1 VVAVS
6 FVFATDLLDRALSLP
21 DREPAWNTNALEEVP
36 NSTWFENRIGVRPL
50 SPMEAARGPDNSGPP
65 RLPIRIVSSKV
76 GGGNPGFIIADST
89 DRKFLVKFDTPEN
102 PELQTA
108 AGVIVGRIFWALG
121 YHVPADHVFSF
132 RRADLRIDPGAT
144 HRDEL
149 KRKRPL
155 RWPMIE
161 NILGSSP
168 QRADGSYRAF
178 ASELLAGKPKGGFS
192 PSGVRADD
200 ANDLVPHEHRREL
213 RGLRVFAAWVGHT
226 DIKEDNTLDMY
237 VEEGGRRF
245 LRHYLLDFGEALD
258 AHAAEKG
265 RPEDGYEYFIDWEA
279 QTKALFSFGLWK
291 RPWEGRR
298 STRWPSIGSFSAQQ
312 FDPKSWREAYPY
324 WPFFEMDA
332 ADAYWAA
339 KLVMRFDRPLLEAIV
354 AQGRLSHPDAASY
367 LVDTLLARQRAIGRA
382 FLEAVT
388 PLDHFT
394 ISSAALCMVDLA
406 VRHHLASSGQIERI
420 GDRQVLEARLVDA
433 RGRLCFSVPRHEGYT
448 VYRLRTRRGADTRPP
463 MEVHFKG
470 GNRPRILGIVRVAE

>member
-1 VVAVS
+1 
-6 FVFATDLLDRALSLP
+6 
-21 DREPAWNTNALEEVP
+21 
-36 NSTWFENRIGVRPL
+36 
-50 SPMEAARGPDNSGPP
+50 
-65 RLPIRIVSSKV
+65 
-76 GGGNPGFIIADST
+76 
-89 DRKFLVKFDTPEN
+89 
-102 PELQTA
+102 
-108 AGVIVGRIFWALG
+108 
-121 YHVPADHVFSF
+121 
-132 RRADLRIDPGAT
+132 
-144 HRDEL
+144 
-149 KRKRPL
+149 
-155 RWPMIE
+155 
-161 NILGSSP
+161 
-168 QRADGSYRAF
+168 
-178 ASELLAGKPKGGFS
+178 
-192 PSGVRADD
+192 
-200 ANDLVPHEHRREL
+200 RREL

-237 VEEGGRRF
+237 VEEDGRRF

-291 RPWEGRR
+291 RPWEGRS
-298 STRWPSIGSFSAQQ
+298 STRWQSIGSFSAQQ

-394 ISSAALCMVDLA
+394 ISPGALCMVDLA
-406 VRHHLASSGQIERI
+406 VRHHLASSGRIERI

-433 RGRLCFSVPRHEGYT
+433 RGRLCLSIPRHEGYT
-448 VYRLRTRRGADTRPP
+448 VYRLRTRRGPDARPP